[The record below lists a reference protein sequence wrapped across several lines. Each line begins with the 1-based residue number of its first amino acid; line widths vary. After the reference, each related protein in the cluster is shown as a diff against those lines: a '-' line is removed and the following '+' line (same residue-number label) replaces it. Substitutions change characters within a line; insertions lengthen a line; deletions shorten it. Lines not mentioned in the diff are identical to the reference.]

1 MNPTGKFVK
10 ILISQSL
17 SNLIS
22 QIVNSIVEL
31 YSHLVIYFY
40 FKTAFSPKM
49 AKNRTLNHHKIT
61 PANES

>member
-40 FKTAFSPKM
+40 FKTAFSQ
-49 AKNRTLNHHKIT
+49 KIGQKSNIK
-61 PANES
+61 PS